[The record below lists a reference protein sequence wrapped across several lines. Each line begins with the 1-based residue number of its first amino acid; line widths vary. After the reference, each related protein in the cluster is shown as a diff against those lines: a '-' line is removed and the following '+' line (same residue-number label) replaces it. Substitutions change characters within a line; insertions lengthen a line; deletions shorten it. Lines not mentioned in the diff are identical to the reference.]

1 VTIYVAA
8 LKKALFACNF
18 VYQKSLKLN
27 NELYLLT
34 IFKTNIFFLK
44 NLFFF
49 VDASYF
55 ISLKYASFTGLCWF
69 NYQLREGE

>member
-1 VTIYVAA
+1 MTSYVAA

-27 NELYLLT
+27 NKLYLLA
-34 IFKTNIFFLK
+34 ILLNNLFFRK

-55 ISLKYASFTGLCWF
+55 ISLKYASFTGLGWF
-69 NYQLREGE
+69 NYQLIEGE

>member
-1 VTIYVAA
+1 VKSYIAA
-8 LKKALFACNF
+8 LKKVLFACNF

-27 NELYLLT
+27 NKLYLLT
-34 IFKTNIFFLK
+34 IFKTNFFFLK

-55 ISLKYASFTGLCWF
+55 LSLKYASFTGLGWF